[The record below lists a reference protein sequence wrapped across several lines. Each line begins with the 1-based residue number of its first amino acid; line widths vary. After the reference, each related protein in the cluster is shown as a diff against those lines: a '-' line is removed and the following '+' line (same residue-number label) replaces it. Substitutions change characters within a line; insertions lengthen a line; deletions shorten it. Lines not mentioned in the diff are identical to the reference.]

1 MFVWYREN
9 GLCRIKQGRQI
20 QSGPASETLTVDS
33 NVIGKETTA
42 GAAPG
47 SRRHCESLTV
57 ATNRS
62 SEGWL
67 DSENP

>member
-47 SRRHCESLTV
+47 IQASLRKFDGCNESQL
-57 ATNRS
+57 
-62 SEGWL
+62 
-67 DSENP
+67 